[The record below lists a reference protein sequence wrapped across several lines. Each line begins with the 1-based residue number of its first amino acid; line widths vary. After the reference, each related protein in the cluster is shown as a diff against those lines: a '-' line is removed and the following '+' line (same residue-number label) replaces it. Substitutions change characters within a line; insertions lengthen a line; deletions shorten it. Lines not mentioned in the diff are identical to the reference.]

1 MTNRE
6 IEQKLK
12 QEVEATVPDVLASV
26 MARCDQKKG
35 QVIPMPKKKNI
46 FMKVAAIAAS
56 LALILGLGL
65 FAFSYFGSN
74 DVASIVTL
82 DVNPSIELQLDKN
95 ARVLQAN
102 ALNEDAAVVLE
113 GMDLKNTD
121 LTTATN
127 AIIGSLLKHGYL
139 DQLANAILISVEDED
154 SARGA
159 RLQKDLSRDVD
170 QLLTAAS
177 MNANVLSQYVSA
189 DVNAVSNEHHISH
202 GKAAL
207 IEQLLAVNPGYRF
220 EELAALSVQ
229 ELSLL
234 MENPKNRLENVST
247 TGTTD
252 ASAYIGKDKA
262 KAIALEDAGLTE
274 AEVYDLDVDFDYEQ
288 GVLVYEVD
296 FELGSV
302 EYDYDIDA
310 TSGRILRSH
319 VEDDN
324 AGKAPDA
331 NTGNTPDANTG
342 NDNST
347 PAPEDIGETKA
358 KSIALEHA
366 GVTEAQVTGLY
377 AYKEYDDGI
386 WEYHVEFYLGYT
398 EYEYEISA
406 LDGAILDFDK
416 DTHDDHDDHHEDS
429 HHNSPST
436 EAPVAEI
443 TEAEAK
449 AIALSH
455 AGFTEADVSG
465 LRVERD
471 YDDGRAEYK
480 VEFRVGNTEYEY
492 EILAADGSILDFEKD
507 HED

>member
-46 FMKVAAIAAS
+46 FIKVAAIAAS

-159 RLQKDLSRDVD
+159 KLQKDLSRDVD

-189 DVNAVSNEHHISH
+189 DVAAVSNAHHISH

-234 MENPKNRLENVST
+234 MENPKNQLENVST

-324 AGKAPDA
+324 AGRAPDA
-331 NTGNTPDANTG
+331 NTGN
-342 NDNST
+342 NSST
-347 PAPEDIGETKA
+347 AASEDIGEAKA
-358 KSIALEHA
+358 KSIALAHA
-366 GVTEAQVTGLY
+366 GITEAEVTGLY

-416 DTHDDHDDHHEDS
+416 DTHDDHDGHHEDS
-429 HHNSPST
+429 HHSSPST

-471 YDDGRAEYK
+471 YDDGRLEYK

>member
-12 QEVEATVPDVLASV
+12 QEVEAAVPDVLASV

-46 FMKVAAIAAS
+46 FMKVAAVAAS

-74 DVASIVTL
+74 DVASVVTL
-82 DVNPSIELQLDKN
+82 DVNPSIELQLDKD
-95 ARVLQAN
+95 ARVLQAT
-102 ALNEDAAVVLE
+102 ALNEDAAKVLE

-159 RLQKDLSRDVD
+159 RLQKELSRDVD

-189 DVNAVSNEHHISH
+189 DVDAVSNEHHISH

-234 MENPKNRLENVST
+234 MENPKNRLDNVST

-262 KAIALEDAGLTE
+262 KAIALEDAGVTE

-310 TSGRILRSH
+310 TSGQILRSH

-324 AGKAPDA
+324 DGKAPDA
-331 NTGNTPDANTG
+331 NTGNAPDTNTG
-342 NDNST
+342 SDSSAA
-347 PAPEDIGETKA
+347 APEDIGEAKA
-358 KSIALEHA
+358 KSIALAHA
-366 GVTEAQVTGLY
+366 GITEAEVTGLY

-386 WEYHVEFYLGYT
+386 LEYHVEFYLGYT

-416 DTHDDHDDHHEDS
+416 DTDDDHHEDS
-429 HHNSPST
+429 HHNTASTQAPST
-436 EAPVAEI
+436 EI

-449 AIALSH
+449 TIALNH
-455 AGFTEADVSG
+455 AGFAEADVSG

-471 YDDGRAEYK
+471 DDDGRLEYK

-492 EILAADGSILDFEKD
+492 EILAADGRILDFEKD
-507 HED
+507 TDD

>member
-12 QEVEATVPDVLASV
+12 QEVEAAVPDVLASV

-35 QVIPMPKKKNI
+35 QVIQMPKKKNI

-159 RLQKDLSRDVD
+159 KLQKDLSRDVD

-189 DVNAVSNEHHISH
+189 DVAAVSNAHHISH

-234 MENPKNRLENVST
+234 MENPKNQLENVST

-324 AGKAPDA
+324 AGRAPDA
-331 NTGNTPDANTG
+331 NTGN
-342 NDNST
+342 NSST
-347 PAPEDIGETKA
+347 AASEDIGEAKA
-358 KSIALEHA
+358 KSIALAHA
-366 GVTEAQVTGLY
+366 GITEAEVTGLY

-416 DTHDDHDDHHEDS
+416 DTHDDHDGHHEDS
-429 HHNSPST
+429 HHSSPST

-471 YDDGRAEYK
+471 YDDGRLEYK

>member
-6 IEQKLK
+6 IEQQLK
-12 QEVEATVPDVLASV
+12 QEVEASVPNVLASV
-26 MARCDQKKG
+26 MARCDDEKG
-35 QVIPMPKKKNI
+35 QVIQMPKKKNMLLKI
-46 FMKVAAIAAS
+46 AAVAAS
-56 LALILGLGL
+56 LALVLGIGL
-65 FAFSYFGSN
+65 FAFSNFGSS
-74 DVASIVTL
+74 DVASVITL
-82 DVNPSIELQLDKN
+82 DVNPSIELQLDKD
-95 ARVLQAN
+95 ARVLQAK
-102 ALNEDAAVVLE
+102 ALNDDAVKVLE

-127 AIIGSLLKHGYL
+127 AIIGALLKHGYL

-159 RLQKDLSRDVD
+159 QLQKLLSEDVD

-177 MNANVLSQYVSA
+177 MNANVLSQYVSD
-189 DVNAVSNEHHISH
+189 DVGALSSAHHISH

-207 IEQLLAVNPGYRF
+207 IRQLQAVNPSYRF

-234 MENPKNRLENVST
+234 LENPKNQVEGISST
-247 TGTTD
+247 GATNTN
-252 ASAYIGKDKA
+252 AYIGKEKA
-262 KAIALEDAGLTE
+262 KAIALEAAGVTE

-296 FELGSV
+296 FELGNT

-310 TSGRILRSH
+310 RSGEILRAH
-319 VEDDN
+319 VEEEGNYSPGNTSDS
-324 AGKAPDA
+324 
-331 NTGNTPDANTG
+331 NTGDTAADSGPVQ
-342 NDNST
+342 
-347 PAPEDIGETKA
+347 DIGEAKA

-366 GVTEAQVTGLY
+366 GVSEAEVTRLC
-377 AYKEYDDGI
+377 AYQEYDDGI
-386 WEYHVEFYLGYT
+386 LEYHVEFCLGYT

-406 LDGAILDFDK
+406 LDGTVLDFDK
-416 DTHDDHDDHHEDS
+416 DTDEHHQDS
-429 HHNSPST
+429 HHSSTPST
-436 EAPVAEI
+436 EPVSTGI

-449 AIALSH
+449 AIALAH
-455 AGFTEADVSG
+455 AGLTEADVTG
-465 LRVERD
+465 LRVESD

-507 HED
+507 TDD